1 MYQEKDNIELKRELT
16 DAVKKEIVAFLNTMN
31 GTILV
36 GVEDDGSIYTPFQ
49 EEDRD
54 FIDTKVANWLQDT
67 IYPLPS
73 HLIKHYF
80 NDDGVLVIEVNEGKD
95 KPYYLREKGPKPAGV
110 YKRVG
115 RSIRKANEDEI
126 LRMIMSSKNYIY
138 ENDISEEQNLSF
150 NALTR
155 AFNQN
160 NMELTERNMVSLGI
174 KNSQDKFTNLGYILS
189 DQSDVTV
196 KVAEYDKDRN
206 FKLKKQ
212 FTGSLIELFH
222 HVKEQADRLNDVSA
236 KIDIKSFKRK
246 EIISYPGASLREMIL
261 NAFVHADY
269 FIRSNI
275 KIEFFED
282 RCKITSP
289 GGIFNASMDEIMK
302 GTQTYRNHKL
312 VNIFDKLGL
321 IENFG
326 TGIPRT
332 FDAYK
337 NEEKQPVFEATE
349 NFFYVTLPNLNYVQ
363 NDQINDQINNQIND
377 QINELD
383 LIILKAIHNNPG
395 IKVPEILRNLTND
408 GNQVNENQIRN
419 SIKRK
424 IHGYIEYKG
433 SKKTGGYFIKD

>member
-1 MYQEKDNIELKRELT
+1 MYQEKDDIELKRELT
-16 DAVKKEIVAFLNTMN
+16 DVIKKEIVAFLNTMN
-31 GTILV
+31 GCIFV

-49 EEDRD
+49 KEDKD

-80 NDDGVLVIEVNEGKD
+80 NDDGVLVIEVDEGKD

-126 LRMIMSSKNYIY
+126 LRMIMSSKKYIY
-138 ENDISEEQNLSF
+138 ENDISEEQDLSF

-174 KNSQDKFTNLGYILS
+174 KNSQDKYTNLGFILS

-212 FTGSLIELFH
+212 FTGSLIDLFH

-236 KIDIKSFKRK
+236 KIDIKSFRRK
-246 EIISYPGASLREMIL
+246 EKVSYPGASLREMIL

-275 KIEFFED
+275 KVEFFED

-289 GGIFNASMDEIMK
+289 GGIFNASMEEIMK

-337 NEEKQPVFEATE
+337 NEE
-349 NFFYVTLPNLNYVQ
+349 
-363 NDQINDQINNQIND
+363 NNQYLRLRRISSMLLY
-377 QINELD
+377 QI
-383 LIILKAIHNNPG
+383 
-395 IKVPEILRNLTND
+395 
-408 GNQVNENQIRN
+408 
-419 SIKRK
+419 
-424 IHGYIEYKG
+424 
-433 SKKTGGYFIKD
+433 

>member
-1 MYQEKDNIELKRELT
+1 MFQEKDNIELKRELT

-80 NDDGVLVIEVNEGKD
+80 NEDGVLVIEVNEGKD

-155 AFNQN
+155 AFTQN
-160 NMELTERNMVSLGI
+160 GMELTERNMFSLGI

-212 FTGSLIELFH
+212 FTGSLIDLFH

-246 EIISYPGASLREMIL
+246 EIVSYPGASLREMIL

-349 NFFYVTLPNLNYVQ
+349 SFFYVTLPNLNYVQ
-363 NDQINDQINNQIND
+363 NDQINDQIN
-377 QINELD
+377 ELD
-383 LIILKAIHNNPG
+383 LIILKTIHNNPG

>member
-1 MYQEKDNIELKRELT
+1 MD
-16 DAVKKEIVAFLNTMN
+16 

-36 GVEDDGSIYTPFQ
+36 GVEDDGSIYRPFQ

-54 FIDTKVANWLQDT
+54 YIDTKVANWLQDT

-80 NDDGVLVIEVNEGKD
+80 NDDGILVIEVNEGKD
-95 KPYYLREKGPKPAGV
+95 KPYYLREKGPKSAGV

-126 LRMIMSSKNYIY
+126 LRMIMFSKNYIY

-150 NALTR
+150 NALTK

-160 NMELTERNMVSLGI
+160 GMELTERNMISLGI
-174 KNSQDKFTNLGYILS
+174 KNTQDIFTNLGFILS
-189 DQSDVTV
+189 DQSDVTI
-196 KVAEYDKDRN
+196 KVAEYDKNRN

-212 FTGSLIELFH
+212 FTGSLIDLFY
-222 HVKEQADRLNDVSA
+222 HVKEQADRLNDISA

-246 EIISYPGASLREMIL
+246 EIISYSGASLREMIL
-261 NAFVHADY
+261 NAFVHADF

-282 RCKITSP
+282 KCKITSP
-289 GGIFNASMDEIMK
+289 GGIFNASMEEIMK

-332 FDAYK
+332 FDVYK
-337 NEEKQPVFEATE
+337 NEERQPVFEATE
-349 NFFYVTLPNLNYVQ
+349 NFFYVTLPNLNYL
-363 NDQINDQINNQIND
+363 DDD

-383 LIILKAIHNNPG
+383 LKILNIIYKNPG
-395 IKVPEILRNLTND
+395 IKVLAIQERLLASDI
-408 GNQVNENQIRN
+408 QVTENQIRN

-424 IHGYIEYKG
+424 IYDYIEYKG
-433 SKKTGGYFIKD
+433 SKKIGGYYMKD

>member
-36 GVEDDGSIYTPFQ
+36 GVENDGNIYKPFQ
-49 EEDRD
+49 EENRD

-155 AFNQN
+155 AFTQN
-160 NMELTERNMVSLGI
+160 GMELTERNMVSLGI
-174 KNSQDKFTNLGYILS
+174 KNSQNKFTNLGYILS

-212 FTGSLIELFH
+212 FTGSLIDLFH

-246 EIISYPGASLREMIL
+246 EIVSYPGASLREMIL

-337 NEEKQPVFEATE
+337 NEERQPVFEATE
-349 NFFYVTLPNLNYVQ
+349 NFFYVILPNLNYSN
-363 NDQINDQINNQIND
+363 NDQINDQINDRIND

-383 LIILKAIHNNPG
+383 LQILKIIYNNPG
-395 IKVPEILRNLTND
+395 IKVLGISQNLSSD
-408 GNQVNENQIRN
+408 DIQVSENQIRN

-424 IHGYIEYKG
+424 IRDYIEYKG
-433 SKKTGGYFIKD
+433 SKKTGGYFIKN

>member
-1 MYQEKDNIELKRELT
+1 MIMYQEKDNIELKRELT

-36 GVEDDGSIYTPFQ
+36 GVENDGNIYKPFQ
-49 EEDRD
+49 EENRD

-155 AFNQN
+155 AFTQN
-160 NMELTERNMVSLGI
+160 GMELTERNMVSLGI
-174 KNSQDKFTNLGYILS
+174 KNSQNKFTNLGYILS

-212 FTGSLIELFH
+212 FTGSLIDLFH

-246 EIISYPGASLREMIL
+246 EIVSYPGASLREMIL

-326 TGIPRT
+326 QEYQELLMLIKMKKDNQCLRLRRI
-332 FDAYK
+332 FSML
-337 NEEKQPVFEATE
+337 
-349 NFFYVTLPNLNYVQ
+349 FY
-363 NDQINDQINNQIND
+363 
-377 QINELD
+377 
-383 LIILKAIHNNPG
+383 LI
-395 IKVPEILRNLTND
+395 
-408 GNQVNENQIRN
+408 
-419 SIKRK
+419 
-424 IHGYIEYKG
+424 
-433 SKKTGGYFIKD
+433 

>member
-1 MYQEKDNIELKRELT
+1 MYQETDDIELKRELT
-16 DAVKKEIVAFLNTMN
+16 DVIKKEIVAFLNTMN
-31 GTILV
+31 GCIFV

-49 EEDRD
+49 KEDKD

-80 NDDGVLVIEVNEGKD
+80 NDDGVLVIEVDEGKD

-126 LRMIMSSKNYIY
+126 LRMIMSSKKYIY
-138 ENDISEEQNLSF
+138 ENDISEEQDLSF

-174 KNSQDKFTNLGYILS
+174 KNSQDKYTNLGFILS

-212 FTGSLIELFH
+212 FTGSLIDLFH

-236 KIDIKSFKRK
+236 KIDIKSFRRK
-246 EIISYPGASLREMIL
+246 EKVSYPGASLREMIL

-275 KIEFFED
+275 KVEFFED

-289 GGIFNASMDEIMK
+289 GGIFNASMEEIMK

-349 NFFYVTLPNLNYVQ
+349 NFFYVTLPNLNYSE
-363 NDQINDQINNQIND
+363 NDQINDQIND
-377 QINELD
+377 RINELD

-408 GNQVNENQIRN
+408 NIRVNENQIRN

-424 IHGYIEYKG
+424 IHGYIEYRG
-433 SKKTGGYFIKD
+433 SKKTGGYFIKA

>member
-73 HLIKHYF
+73 LLIKHYF
-80 NDDGVLVIEVNEGKD
+80 NEDGVLIIEVNEGKD

-155 AFNQN
+155 AFTQN
-160 NMELTERNMVSLGI
+160 GMELTERNMVSLGI

-189 DQSDVTV
+189 D
-196 KVAEYDKDRN
+196 
-206 FKLKKQ
+206 
-212 FTGSLIELFH
+212 
-222 HVKEQADRLNDVSA
+222 
-236 KIDIKSFKRK
+236 
-246 EIISYPGASLREMIL
+246 
-261 NAFVHADY
+261 
-269 FIRSNI
+269 
-275 KIEFFED
+275 
-282 RCKITSP
+282 
-289 GGIFNASMDEIMK
+289 
-302 GTQTYRNHKL
+302 
-312 VNIFDKLGL
+312 
-321 IENFG
+321 
-326 TGIPRT
+326 
-332 FDAYK
+332 
-337 NEEKQPVFEATE
+337 
-349 NFFYVTLPNLNYVQ
+349 
-363 NDQINDQINNQIND
+363 
-377 QINELD
+377 
-383 LIILKAIHNNPG
+383 
-395 IKVPEILRNLTND
+395 
-408 GNQVNENQIRN
+408 
-419 SIKRK
+419 
-424 IHGYIEYKG
+424 
-433 SKKTGGYFIKD
+433 

>member
-36 GVEDDGSIYTPFQ
+36 GVENDGNIYKPFQ
-49 EEDRD
+49 EENRD

-155 AFNQN
+155 AFTQN
-160 NMELTERNMVSLGI
+160 GMELTERNMVSLGI
-174 KNSQDKFTNLGYILS
+174 KNSQNKFTNLGYILS

-212 FTGSLIELFH
+212 FTGSLIDLFH

-246 EIISYPGASLREMIL
+246 EIVSYPGASLREMIL

-349 NFFYVTLPNLNYVQ
+349 NFFYVTLPNLNYSE
-363 NDQINDQINNQIND
+363 ND

-408 GNQVNENQIRN
+408 NIRVNENQIRN

-433 SKKTGGYFIKD
+433 SKKTGGYFIKA

>member
-1 MYQEKDNIELKRELT
+1 MWKDNIELKRELT
-16 DAVKKEIVAFLNTMN
+16 DVIKKEIVAFLNTMD

-36 GVEDDGSIYTPFQ
+36 GVEDDGSIYRPFQ

-54 FIDTKVANWLQDT
+54 YIDTKVANWLQDT

-80 NDDGVLVIEVNEGKD
+80 NDDGILVIEVNEGKE
-95 KPYYLREKGPKPAGV
+95 KPYYLREKGPKSAGV

-126 LRMIMSSKNYIY
+126 LRMIMFSKNYIY

-150 NALTR
+150 NALTK

-160 NMELTERNMVSLGI
+160 GMELTERNMISLGI
-174 KNSQDKFTNLGYILS
+174 KNTQDIFTNLGFILS
-189 DQSDVTV
+189 DQSDVTI
-196 KVAEYDKDRN
+196 KVAEYDKNRN

-212 FTGSLIELFH
+212 FTGSLIDLFY
-222 HVKEQADRLNDVSA
+222 HVKEQADRLNDISA

-246 EIISYPGASLREMIL
+246 EIISYSGASLREMIL
-261 NAFVHADY
+261 NAFVHADF

-282 RCKITSP
+282 KCKITSP
-289 GGIFNASMDEIMK
+289 GGIFNASMEEIMK

-332 FDAYK
+332 FDVYK
-337 NEEKQPVFEATE
+337 NEERQPVFEATE
-349 NFFYVTLPNLNYVQ
+349 NFFYVTLPNLNYL
-363 NDQINDQINNQIND
+363 DDD

-383 LIILKAIHNNPG
+383 LKILNIIYKNPG
-395 IKVPEILRNLTND
+395 IKVLAIQERLLASDI
-408 GNQVNENQIRN
+408 QVTENQIRN

-424 IHGYIEYKG
+424 IYDYIEYKG
-433 SKKTGGYFIKD
+433 SKKIGGYYMKD

>member
-1 MYQEKDNIELKRELT
+1 MYQEKDDIELKRELT
-16 DAVKKEIVAFLNTMN
+16 DVIKKEIVAFLNTMN
-31 GTILV
+31 GCIFV

-49 EEDRD
+49 KEDKD

-80 NDDGVLVIEVNEGKD
+80 NDDGVLVIEVDEGKD

-115 RSIRKANEDEI
+115 RSIIKANEDEI
-126 LRMIMSSKNYIY
+126 LRMIMSSKKYIY
-138 ENDISEEQNLSF
+138 ENDISEEQDLSF

-174 KNSQDKFTNLGYILS
+174 KNSQDKYTNLGFILS

-212 FTGSLIELFH
+212 FTGSLIDLFH

-236 KIDIKSFKRK
+236 KIDIKSFRRK
-246 EIISYPGASLREMIL
+246 EKVSYPGASLREMIL

-275 KIEFFED
+275 KVEFFED

-289 GGIFNASMDEIMK
+289 GGIFNASMEEIMK

-349 NFFYVTLPNLNYVQ
+349 NFFYVTLPNLNYSE
-363 NDQINDQINNQIND
+363 NDQINDQIND
-377 QINELD
+377 RINELD

-408 GNQVNENQIRN
+408 NIRVNENQIRN

-424 IHGYIEYKG
+424 IHGYIEYRG
-433 SKKTGGYFIKD
+433 SKKTGGYFIKA

>member
-36 GVEDDGSIYTPFQ
+36 GVENDGNIYKPFQ
-49 EEDRD
+49 EENRD

-95 KPYYLREKGPKPAGV
+95 KPYYLREKGPKSAGV

-155 AFNQN
+155 AFTQN
-160 NMELTERNMVSLGI
+160 GMELTERNMVSLGI
-174 KNSQDKFTNLGYILS
+174 KNSQNKFTNLGYILS

-212 FTGSLIELFH
+212 FTGSLIDLFH

-246 EIISYPGASLREMIL
+246 EIVSYPGASLREMIL

-337 NEEKQPVFEATE
+337 NEERQPVFEATE
-349 NFFYVTLPNLNYVQ
+349 NFFYVILPNLNYSN
-363 NDQINDQINNQIND
+363 NDQIND

-383 LIILKAIHNNPG
+383 LQILKIIYNNPG
-395 IKVPEILRNLTND
+395 IKVLGISQNLSSD
-408 GNQVNENQIRN
+408 DIQVSENQIRN

-424 IHGYIEYKG
+424 IRDYIEYKG
-433 SKKTGGYFIKD
+433 SKKTGGYFIKN

>member
-36 GVEDDGSIYTPFQ
+36 GVENDGNIYKPFQ
-49 EEDRD
+49 EENRD

-95 KPYYLREKGPKPAGV
+95 KPYYLREKGPKTAGV

-138 ENDISEEQNLSF
+138 END
-150 NALTR
+150 
-155 AFNQN
+155 
-160 NMELTERNMVSLGI
+160 
-174 KNSQDKFTNLGYILS
+174 
-189 DQSDVTV
+189 
-196 KVAEYDKDRN
+196 
-206 FKLKKQ
+206 
-212 FTGSLIELFH
+212 
-222 HVKEQADRLNDVSA
+222 VSA

-246 EIISYPGASLREMIL
+246 EIVSYPGASLREMIL

-289 GGIFNASMDEIMK
+289 GGMLMCHKETHKRLIDSSLLFRKFCFRTFFFNADM
-302 GTQTYRNHKL
+302 L
-312 VNIFDKLGL
+312 
-321 IENFG
+321 
-326 TGIPRT
+326 
-332 FDAYK
+332 
-337 NEEKQPVFEATE
+337 
-349 NFFYVTLPNLNYVQ
+349 
-363 NDQINDQINNQIND
+363 
-377 QINELD
+377 
-383 LIILKAIHNNPG
+383 
-395 IKVPEILRNLTND
+395 
-408 GNQVNENQIRN
+408 
-419 SIKRK
+419 
-424 IHGYIEYKG
+424 
-433 SKKTGGYFIKD
+433 

>member
-1 MYQEKDNIELKRELT
+1 MD
-16 DAVKKEIVAFLNTMN
+16 

-36 GVEDDGSIYTPFQ
+36 GVEDDGSIYRPFQ

-54 FIDTKVANWLQDT
+54 YIDTKVANWLQDT

-80 NDDGVLVIEVNEGKD
+80 NDDGILVIEVNEGKE
-95 KPYYLREKGPKPAGV
+95 KPYYLREKGPKSAGV

-126 LRMIMSSKNYIY
+126 LRMIMFSKNYIY

-150 NALTR
+150 NALTK

-160 NMELTERNMVSLGI
+160 GMELTERNMISLGI
-174 KNSQDKFTNLGYILS
+174 KNTQDIFTNLGFILS
-189 DQSDVTV
+189 DQSDVTI
-196 KVAEYDKDRN
+196 KVAEYDKNRN

-212 FTGSLIELFH
+212 FTGSLIDLFY
-222 HVKEQADRLNDVSA
+222 HVKEQADRLNDISA

-246 EIISYPGASLREMIL
+246 EIISYSGASLREMIL
-261 NAFVHADY
+261 NAFVHADF

-282 RCKITSP
+282 KCKITSP
-289 GGIFNASMDEIMK
+289 GGIFNASMEEIMK

-332 FDAYK
+332 FDVYK
-337 NEEKQPVFEATE
+337 NEERQPVFEATE
-349 NFFYVTLPNLNYVQ
+349 NFFYVTLPNLNYL
-363 NDQINDQINNQIND
+363 DDD

-383 LIILKAIHNNPG
+383 LKILNIIYKNPG
-395 IKVPEILRNLTND
+395 IKVLAIQERLLASDI
-408 GNQVNENQIRN
+408 QVTENQIRN

-424 IHGYIEYKG
+424 IYDYIEYKG
-433 SKKTGGYFIKD
+433 SKKIGGYYMKD

>member
-1 MYQEKDNIELKRELT
+1 
-16 DAVKKEIVAFLNTMN
+16 
-31 GTILV
+31 
-36 GVEDDGSIYTPFQ
+36 
-49 EEDRD
+49 
-54 FIDTKVANWLQDT
+54 
-67 IYPLPS
+67 
-73 HLIKHYF
+73 
-80 NDDGVLVIEVNEGKD
+80 
-95 KPYYLREKGPKPAGV
+95 
-110 YKRVG
+110 
-115 RSIRKANEDEI
+115 
-126 LRMIMSSKNYIY
+126 
-138 ENDISEEQNLSF
+138 
-150 NALTR
+150 
-155 AFNQN
+155 
-160 NMELTERNMVSLGI
+160 MELTERNMVSLGI
-174 KNSQDKFTNLGYILS
+174 KNSQDKFTNLGFILS

-212 FTGSLIELFH
+212 FTGSLIDLFH

-236 KIDIKSFKRK
+236 KIDIKNFKRK
-246 EIISYPGASLREMIL
+246 EIVSYPGASLREMIL

-275 KIEFFED
+275 KVEFFED

-337 NEEKQPVFEATE
+337 NEGKQPVFEATE
-349 NFFYVTLPNLNYVQ
+349 NFFYVTLPNLNYLG
-363 NDQINDQINNQIND
+363 NDQIND

-383 LIILKAIHNNPG
+383 LIILKAIYNNPG
-395 IKVPEILRNLTND
+395 IKVPEILRSLTND
-408 GNQVNENQIRN
+408 NIQVNENQIRN

>member
-36 GVEDDGSIYTPFQ
+36 GVENDGNIYKPFQ
-49 EEDRD
+49 EENRD

-115 RSIRKANEDEI
+115 RSIRKAKEDEI

-155 AFNQN
+155 AFTQN
-160 NMELTERNMVSLGI
+160 GMELTERNMVSLGI
-174 KNSQDKFTNLGYILS
+174 KNSQNKFTNLGYILS

-212 FTGSLIELFH
+212 FTGSLIDLFH

-246 EIISYPGASLREMIL
+246 EIVSYPGASLREMIL

-337 NEEKQPVFEATE
+337 NEERQPVFEATE
-349 NFFYVTLPNLNYVQ
+349 NFFYVILPNLNYSN
-363 NDQINDQINNQIND
+363 NDQIND

-383 LIILKAIHNNPG
+383 LQILKIIYNNPG
-395 IKVPEILRNLTND
+395 IKVLGISQNLSSD
-408 GNQVNENQIRN
+408 DIQVSENQIRN

-424 IHGYIEYKG
+424 IRDYIEYKG
-433 SKKTGGYFIKD
+433 SKKTGGYFIKN

>member
-1 MYQEKDNIELKRELT
+1 M
-16 DAVKKEIVAFLNTMN
+16 
-31 GTILV
+31 
-36 GVEDDGSIYTPFQ
+36 
-49 EEDRD
+49 
-54 FIDTKVANWLQDT
+54 
-67 IYPLPS
+67 
-73 HLIKHYF
+73 
-80 NDDGVLVIEVNEGKD
+80 VIEVDEGKD

-126 LRMIMSSKNYIY
+126 LRMIMSSKKYIY

-150 NALTR
+150 SALTR

-174 KNSQDKFTNLGYILS
+174 KNSQDKYTNLGFILS

-212 FTGSLIELFH
+212 FTGSLIDLFH

-246 EIISYPGASLREMIL
+246 EKVSYPGASLREMIL

-349 NFFYVTLPNLNYVQ
+349 NFFYVTLPNLNYSE
-363 NDQINDQINNQIND
+363 ND

-408 GNQVNENQIRN
+408 NIRIGVFMFTMIPLLRIN
-419 SIKRK
+419 W
-424 IHGYIEYKG
+424 YV
-433 SKKTGGYFIKD
+433 YFINMLRHALLHSLILILNKYLVELIGQRCFKYFAV

>member
-1 MYQEKDNIELKRELT
+1 MYQEKDDIELKRELT
-16 DAVKKEIVAFLNTMN
+16 DVIKKEIVAFLNTMN
-31 GTILV
+31 GCIFV

-49 EEDRD
+49 KEDKD

-80 NDDGVLVIEVNEGKD
+80 NDDGVLVIEVDEGKD

-126 LRMIMSSKNYIY
+126 LRMIMSSKKYIY
-138 ENDISEEQNLSF
+138 ENDISEEQDLSF

-174 KNSQDKFTNLGYILS
+174 KNSQDKYTNLGFILS

-212 FTGSLIELFH
+212 FTGSLIDLFH

-236 KIDIKSFKRK
+236 KIDIKSFRRK
-246 EIISYPGASLREMIL
+246 EKVSYPGASLREMIL

-275 KIEFFED
+275 KVEFFED

-289 GGIFNASMDEIMK
+289 GGIFNASMEEIMK

-349 NFFYVTLPNLNYVQ
+349 NFFYVTLPNLNYSE
-363 NDQINDQINNQIND
+363 NDQINDQIND
-377 QINELD
+377 RINELD

-408 GNQVNENQIRN
+408 NIRVNENQIRN

-424 IHGYIEYKG
+424 IHGYIEYRG
-433 SKKTGGYFIKD
+433 SKKTGGYFIKA

>member
-80 NDDGVLVIEVNEGKD
+80 NEDGVLVIEVNEGKD

-150 NALTR
+150 NALIR
-155 AFNQN
+155 AFTQN
-160 NMELTERNMVSLGI
+160 GMELTERNMVSLGI

-275 KIEFFED
+275 KVEFFED

-332 FDAYK
+332 FDAYI
-337 NEEKQPVFEATE
+337 NEKKQPIFEATE

-363 NDQINDQINNQIND
+363 NDQIND

-424 IHGYIEYKG
+424 IYGYIEYKG

>member
-1 MYQEKDNIELKRELT
+1 M
-16 DAVKKEIVAFLNTMN
+16 
-31 GTILV
+31 
-36 GVEDDGSIYTPFQ
+36 
-49 EEDRD
+49 
-54 FIDTKVANWLQDT
+54 
-67 IYPLPS
+67 
-73 HLIKHYF
+73 
-80 NDDGVLVIEVNEGKD
+80 VIEVDEGKD

-126 LRMIMSSKNYIY
+126 LRMIMSSKKYIY

-150 NALTR
+150 SALTR

-174 KNSQDKFTNLGYILS
+174 KNSQDKYTNLGFILS

-212 FTGSLIELFH
+212 FTGSLIDLFY

-236 KIDIKSFKRK
+236 KIDIKSFRRK
-246 EIISYPGASLREMIL
+246 EKVSYPGASLREMIL

-275 KIEFFED
+275 KVEFFED

-289 GGIFNASMDEIMK
+289 GGIFNASMEEIMK

-321 IENFG
+321 IKNFG

-349 NFFYVTLPNLNYVQ
+349 NFFYVTLPNLNYSE
-363 NDQINDQINNQIND
+363 NDQINDR
-377 QINELD
+377 INELD

-408 GNQVNENQIRN
+408 NIRVNENQIRN

-424 IHGYIEYKG
+424 IHGYIEYRG
-433 SKKTGGYFIKD
+433 SKKTGGYFIKA